1 MIPAPT
7 SAPAATPRPS
17 YQPAPRPAY
26 QPAPAGATTWAD
38 LPATPGDWR
47 WSQEGGQSVAR
58 FASGRLTLRCD
69 IAARSVRIERG
80 EPGTPAS
87 GSATLTLRTQ
97 TQTRALSAVPQAGT
111 LAVSLGARDPLLDA
125 MAFSRG
131 RFAVEGGGMPA
142 LLVPSWTEVSRVIE
156 DCR

>member
-1 MIPAPT
+1 MIPAPN
-7 SAPAATPRPS
+7 SAPAPRPS

-26 QPAPAGATTWAD
+26 QPAPSTAWAD

-58 FASGRLTLRCD
+58 FASGRLVLRCD
-69 IAARSVRIERG
+69 LATRSVRIERS
-80 EPGTPAS
+80 EPGAPAA

-97 TQTRALSAVPQAGT
+97 TQTRALSAVPQAGA
-111 LAVSLGARDPLLDA
+111 LAASLGARDPLLDA